1 MNSRIAI
8 LLLALFSVIGLGTDA
23 FAQSSAPRILEPAVF
38 SELDYPISA
47 LAAHEDGTVVLDLS
61 ISPSGIVSDA
71 RVANSTG
78 SDALDRASVRTA
90 KGQWRFAPATQNG
103 QPVAGTIQV
112 EAQWSLPLT
121 AADHDYI
128 EIPDSQGATMAVPSG
143 PYEARYLDFPPAAA
157 AGRAQGVVG
166 VRYQV
171 DAAGNV
177 TDAAIVES
185 SGNSRFDSAALRIAR
200 NRSFSPA
207 SRGGTPVSVWQ
218 GLTVSFSI
226 LPANVTRVAPPCYAQ
241 PILARDAVLVG
252 TTPHRVEVW
261 FDSAKYRTRWETR
274 SVSDWIG
281 TWVQVSDAGE
291 PTEVILFTEA
301 GWMVPS
307 EPIARRLT
315 GTRDYPDGRGGC
327 WYYDPVSILG

>member
-1 MNSRIAI
+1 MNSRIAT
-8 LLLALFSVIGLGTDA
+8 LLVALFSVIGLGTDA
-23 FAQSSAPRILEPAVF
+23 FAQNSAPRILEPAVF
-38 SELDYPISA
+38 SELDYPIGA
-47 LAAHEDGTVVLDLS
+47 LAAHEEGTVVLDLS
-61 ISPSGIVSDA
+61 VSPSGIVSDA
-71 RVANSTG
+71 RVVNSTG
-78 SDALDRASVRTA
+78 SEALDSASVRIA
-90 KGQWRFAPATQNG
+90 KGQWRFAPAMQNG
-103 QPVAGTIQV
+103 QPVAGTVQV

-121 AADHDYI
+121 AVDHDYF
-128 EIPDSQGATMAVPSG
+128 EVPDSQGATMAIPSG
-143 PYEARYLDFPPAAA
+143 PYEARYSDFPPAAA

-171 DAAGNV
+171 DTAGNV
-177 TDAAIVES
+177 TDAVVVES
-185 SGNSRFDSAALRIAR
+185 SGNFRFDAAALRIAQ
-200 NRSFSPA
+200 NRSFTPA
-207 SRGGTPVSVWQ
+207 SRNGMPVSVWQ

-252 TTPHRVEVW
+252 STPYRVEVW

-274 SVSDWIG
+274 SVTDWIG

-291 PTEVILFTEA
+291 PTEVILFTEG
-301 GWMVPS
+301 GWMIPS

-315 GTRDYPDGRGGC
+315 GTRDYPNGRGGC